1 VIHRPLLPAQLVTW
15 ALASALIAAAPR
27 PAAAAP
33 DRRSDIAD
41 NRRIVGVLE
50 VRVEGVSDDVKQG
63 FQRRLDE
70 QLAGPRY
77 WLASRARMKQLL
89 LQSTTWIDG
98 CVVGPCIIEA
108 ARRTGAELVLL
119 ASLTGSGTSFGFVV
133 TLIRTDS
140 GRVFSQRTERCDVCT
155 VDEAVD
161 KATKA
166 TISLLDRIPD
176 RLPDDAAEQRAE
188 LDRAANPYRRELAE
202 QHRATSRV
210 GVALTAI
217 GLAAAA
223 TGLALYSFNGQ
234 PSYAAITAA
243 AGGAMAASGIVVLTF

>member
-1 VIHRPLLPAQLVTW
+1 MIRRALLPALPAV
-15 ALASALIAAAPR
+15 AVAVSLIAGSPA

-33 DRRSDIAD
+33 DRKSDIAD

-50 VRVEGVSDDVKQG
+50 VRVEGVSDEVKQG
-63 FQRRLDE
+63 FQRRLDD
-70 QLAGPRY
+70 QLSGPRY

-89 LQSTTWIDG
+89 RPSTTWIDG
-98 CVVGPCIIEA
+98 CLVGPCIIEIGK
-108 ARRTGAELVLL
+108 RTGAELVLL
-119 ASLTGSGTSFGFVV
+119 ASLTGSGTSFGYVV

-140 GRVFSQRTERCDVCT
+140 GRVFSQHAERCDVCT
-155 VDEAVD
+155 VDEVVD
-161 KATKA
+161 KATQA
-166 TISLLDRIPD
+166 TIGLLDRIPD

-188 LDRAANPYRRELAE
+188 LERAASPYRRELAD

-217 GLAAAA
+217 GVAAAV
-223 TGLALYSFNGQ
+223 TGLALYSLSSQ
-234 PSYAAITAA
+234 PSYAAVTAA